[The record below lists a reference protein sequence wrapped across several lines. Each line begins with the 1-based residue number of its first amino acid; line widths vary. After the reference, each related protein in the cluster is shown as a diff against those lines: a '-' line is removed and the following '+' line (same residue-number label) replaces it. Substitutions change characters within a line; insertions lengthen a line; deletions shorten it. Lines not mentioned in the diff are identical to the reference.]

1 MPSGHALPLYALAS
15 WLLTELL
22 GALMVRSWIAN
33 GGVRAARQ
41 RPARPDAMSIPVL
54 AGHAGLNL
62 AGLVCWIC
70 FVLSGAAA
78 LAWLAL
84 AFMAPAIGLG
94 ISTVTIWTP
103 YPGGRR
109 DTGGSAEPGPGE
121 SIPAEPRKAESGSA
135 EPGSGD
141 SRSARRPA
149 RPGVMPEPELRR
161 RLSDDELAAQ
171 LVDELL
177 SRNFARSPARTVNW
191 SLRPL
196 IPLGHGVLAIATF
209 LLAVLAA
216 IATV

>member
-1 MPSGHALPLYALAS
+1 MASGHALPLYALAS
-15 WLLTELL
+15 WLGTELL
-22 GALMVRSWIAN
+22 GALMAKSWITG

-41 RPARPDAMSIPVL
+41 RPARPDAMSLPVL

-62 AGLVCWIC
+62 AGLICWIC
-70 FVLSGAAA
+70 FVFSGSVA

-84 AFMAPAIGLG
+84 VFMAPAIGLG

-109 DTGGSAEPGPGE
+109 DTGDQAEPGRAEPGSAETR
-121 SIPAEPRKAESGSA
+121 PAESGPAESGSA
-135 EPGSGD
+135 
-141 SRSARRPA
+141 RLLA
-149 RPGVMPEPELRR
+149 RPGVVPEDELKR

-177 SRNFARSPARTVNW
+177 SRNFAQSPARTVKW
-191 SLRPL
+191 SWRPL
-196 IPLGHGVLAIATF
+196 VPLGHGVLAIATF

>member
-1 MPSGHALPLYALAS
+1 MPSGHALPLYALVS

-22 GALMVRSWIAN
+22 GALMVRSWIAG
-33 GGVRAARQ
+33 GGVRVARQ
-41 RPARPDAMSIPVL
+41 RPARSDAMSLPVL

-62 AGLVCWIC
+62 AGFVCWIG

-94 ISTVTIWTP
+94 ISTVAIWTP
-103 YPGGRR
+103 YPGRR
-109 DTGGSAEPGPGE
+109 SAGGSSGPGP
-121 SIPAEPRKAESGSA
+121 AESGSA
-135 EPGSGD
+135 EPGSGA
-141 SRSARRPA
+141 SRPARLSA
-149 RPGVMPEPELRR
+149 RPGVMPEHELRR

-177 SRNFARSPARTVNW
+177 SRNFAQSPARTANW

>member
-22 GALMVRSWIAN
+22 GALMARSWIA
-33 GGVRAARQ
+33 GGGIRVARQ
-41 RPARPDAMSIPVL
+41 RPAQPGAMSLPVL

-62 AGLVCWIC
+62 VGLVCWIC

-103 YPGGRR
+103 YPGSRR
-109 DTGGSAEPGPGE
+109 DTGGSAEPG
-121 SIPAEPRKAESGSA
+121 SAESGSG
-135 EPGSGD
+135 E
-141 SRSARRPA
+141 SRDA
-149 RPGVMPEPELRR
+149 RPGVMPEDELRR

-177 SRNFARSPARTVNW
+177 SRNFAQPSARTVN
-191 SLRPL
+191 LRPL
-196 IPLGHGVLAIATF
+196 VPLGHGVLAIATF

>member
-1 MPSGHALPLYALAS
+1 MPSGHALPLYALVS
-15 WLLTELL
+15 WLLTEFL
-22 GALMVRSWIAN
+22 GALMVRSWMA
-33 GGVRAARQ
+33 GGGMRASRQ
-41 RPARPDAMSIPVL
+41 RPARPDAMSLPVL

-70 FVLSGAAA
+70 FVLSGAGV

-84 AFMAPAIGLG
+84 VFMAPAIGLG

-103 YPGGRR
+103 YPGGRP
-109 DTGGSAEPGPGE
+109 EPSG
-121 SIPAEPRKAESGSA
+121 PAEPAPAASGPAESGSPESSAA
-135 EPGSGD
+135 E
-141 SRSARRPA
+141 SRSAALPA
-149 RPGVMPEPELRR
+149 RPRVTPEDELRR
-161 RLSDDELAAQ
+161 SLADDELAAQ

-177 SRNFARSPARTVNW
+177 SRNFAQPSARTVNL

>member
-22 GALMVRSWIAN
+22 GALMVRSWIAS

-41 RPARPDAMSIPVL
+41 QPARPDAMSLPVL

-70 FVLSGAAA
+70 FVLSGTAA

-84 AFMAPAIGLG
+84 VFMAPAIGLG

-109 DTGGSAEPGPGE
+109 ETGGSAEPGPA
-121 SIPAEPRKAESGSA
+121 PLSA
-135 EPGSGD
+135 GPGI
-141 SRSARRPA
+141 
-149 RPGVMPEPELRR
+149 MPEHEVRR

-177 SRNFARSPARTVNW
+177 SRNFAQPPARKVNW

-196 IPLGHGVLAIATF
+196 VPVGHGALAILTF
-209 LLAVLAA
+209 LLALLAA
-216 IATV
+216 VGAA

>member
-1 MPSGHALPLYALAS
+1 MPSGHALPFYALAS

-22 GALMVRSWIAN
+22 GALMLRSWIA
-33 GGVRAARQ
+33 GGGARAARQ
-41 RPARPDAMSIPVL
+41 RPARPDAMSLPIL

-70 FVLSGAAA
+70 FMLSGATVP
-78 LAWLAL
+78 AWLAL
-84 AFMAPAIGLG
+84 VFMAPAIGLG

-103 YPGGRR
+103 YPGG
-109 DTGGSAEPGPGE
+109 TAESGT
-121 SIPAEPRKAESGSA
+121 AESGSA
-135 EPGSGD
+135 ES
-141 SRSARRPA
+141 RPA
-149 RPGVMPEPELRR
+149 QLPGRSGVMPEHELRR

-177 SRNFARSPARTVNW
+177 SRSFAQPPARTVKW

>member
-22 GALMVRSWIAN
+22 GALMLRSWIAS
-33 GGVRAARQ
+33 GGMRAARQ
-41 RPARPDAMSIPVL
+41 RPARSDAMSLPVL

-62 AGLVCWIC
+62 AGLVCWIG

-103 YPGGRR
+103 YPGSRR
-109 DTGGSAEPGPGE
+109 E
-121 SIPAEPRKAESGSA
+121 
-135 EPGSGD
+135 SGD
-141 SRSARRPA
+141 SDSGASGPA
-149 RPGVMPEPELRR
+149 RHPAAPRVIPEHELRR
-161 RLSDDELAAQ
+161 RLSDDDLAAQ
-171 LVDELL
+171 LMDELL
-177 SRNFARSPARTVNW
+177 SRNFAQSPARTVNW

>member
-1 MPSGHALPLYALAS
+1 MPSGHALPFYALAS

-22 GALMVRSWIAN
+22 GALMLRSWIAS
-33 GGVRAARQ
+33 GGMRAARQ
-41 RPARPDAMSIPVL
+41 RPARSDAMSLPVL

-62 AGLVCWIC
+62 AGLACWIG
-70 FVLSGAAA
+70 FVLSGAAP

-84 AFMAPAIGLG
+84 AVMAPAIGLG

-109 DTGGSAEPGPGE
+109 DPAGSAEPGP
-121 SIPAEPRKAESGSA
+121 AESQQT
-135 EPGSGD
+135 
-141 SRSARRPA
+141 
-149 RPGVMPEPELRR
+149 RPGVMPERELRR
-161 RLSDDELAAQ
+161 RLSDDELATQ

-177 SRNFARSPARTVNW
+177 SRDLAQRQARTANW

-196 IPLGHGVLAIATF
+196 IPLGHGALAIVTF
-209 LLAVLAA
+209 LLALLAA

>member
-1 MPSGHALPLYALAS
+1 MPSGHALPFYALVS

-22 GALMVRSWIAN
+22 GAVMLRSLIAG

-41 RPARPDAMSIPVL
+41 RPAKSDVMSLPVL
-54 AGHAGLNL
+54 GGHAGLNL
-62 AGLVCWIC
+62 AGLICWVS
-70 FVLSGAAA
+70 FVLSGAGA

-103 YPGGRR
+103 YPGGR
-109 DTGGSAEPGPGE
+109 DTGAETEHSHAEPGSAQSG
-121 SIPAEPRKAESGSA
+121 PAETGSAESGSA
-135 EPGSGD
+135 ES
-141 SRSARRPA
+141 RPA
-149 RPGVMPEPELRR
+149 TFPAQPRVVPEDELKR

-177 SRNFARSPARTVNW
+177 SRNFAQPAAMRMKW
-191 SLRPL
+191 SWRPL
-196 IPLGHGVLAIATF
+196 VPLGHGVLAIATF

>member
-1 MPSGHALPLYALAS
+1 MPSGHALPLYALVS
-15 WLLTELL
+15 WLLTEFL
-22 GALMVRSWIAN
+22 GALMVRSWIA
-33 GGVRAARQ
+33 GGGMRASRQ
-41 RPARPDAMSIPVL
+41 RPARPDAMSLPVL

-70 FVLSGAAA
+70 FVLSGAGA

-103 YPGGRR
+103 YPGGRP
-109 DTGGSAEPGPGE
+109 DTSGSAEPV
-121 SIPAEPRKAESGSA
+121 PAASGSA
-135 EPGSGD
+135 EPGSAD
-141 SRSARRPA
+141 SSAAESRSATPPAPRR
-149 RPGVMPEPELRR
+149 VTPEGELRR
-161 RLSDDELAAQ
+161 RLADDKLAAQ

-177 SRNFARSPARTVNW
+177 SRDFAQPSARTVNL

>member
-1 MPSGHALPLYALAS
+1 MPSGPALPLYALVS

-22 GALMVRSWIAN
+22 GALMVRSWIAS
-33 GGVRAARQ
+33 GGLRAARQ
-41 RPARPDAMSIPVL
+41 RPARPDAMSLPVL
-54 AGHAGLNL
+54 AGHAGVNL

-70 FVLSGAAA
+70 FVLSGASA

-103 YPGGRR
+103 YPGGRG
-109 DTGGSAEPGPGE
+109 DKGGAAEPGPAQSGT
-121 SIPAEPRKAESGSA
+121 AESPPAGLR
-135 EPGSGD
+135 G
-141 SRSARRPA
+141 RP
-149 RPGVMPEPELRR
+149 RIVPEHELSR

-177 SRNFARSPARTVNW
+177 SRNFAQPSARTVNW

-196 IPLGHGVLAIATF
+196 IPLGHGLLAIATF

-216 IATV
+216 IATA

>member
-1 MPSGHALPLYALAS
+1 MPSGHALPLYTLAS

-22 GALMVRSWIAN
+22 GALMLRSWIAS
-33 GGVRAARQ
+33 GGIRAARQ
-41 RPARPDAMSIPVL
+41 RPAPSDAMSLPVL

-62 AGLVCWIC
+62 AGLVCWIG

-84 AFMAPAIGLG
+84 AFMVPAIGLG

-109 DTGGSAEPGPGE
+109 DAGGSAEPGPE
-121 SIPAEPRKAESGSA
+121 VS
-135 EPGSGD
+135 
-141 SRSARRPA
+141 RPA
-149 RPGVMPEPELRR
+149 RLPAGPGVMPEHELRR
-161 RLSDDELAAQ
+161 RLSDDELSAQ

-177 SRNFARSPARTVNW
+177 SRNFARRRARTVNW

-216 IATV
+216 IGTV

>member
-1 MPSGHALPLYALAS
+1 MPSGHALPFYALVS

-22 GALMVRSWIAN
+22 GAAMVRSWIA
-33 GGVRAARQ
+33 GGGMRAARQ
-41 RPARPDAMSIPVL
+41 RPARPDAMSVPVL

-62 AGLVCWIC
+62 AGLICWIC
-70 FVLSGAAA
+70 FVVSGAAA
-78 LAWLAL
+78 LAWVAL

-109 DTGGSAEPGPGE
+109 DTGGSAEPGSGE
-121 SIPAEPRKAESGSA
+121 SVPPGRSSPELGPAESGA
-135 EPGSGD
+135 G
-141 SRSARRPA
+141 RLPA
-149 RPGVMPEPELRR
+149 QPRVVPEDELKR

-177 SRNFARSPARTVNW
+177 SRNFAQPRARTVTW
-191 SLRPL
+191 SWRPL
-196 IPLGHGVLAIATF
+196 VPLGHGVLAIVTF

-216 IATV
+216 IASL